1 VQFFG
6 LANKCPHLVGAAV
19 NKVAAANRTHQ

>member
-6 LANKCPHLVGAAV
+6 LANEGPHFVGAAV
-19 NKVAAANRTHQ
+19 NEVTAADRTHG